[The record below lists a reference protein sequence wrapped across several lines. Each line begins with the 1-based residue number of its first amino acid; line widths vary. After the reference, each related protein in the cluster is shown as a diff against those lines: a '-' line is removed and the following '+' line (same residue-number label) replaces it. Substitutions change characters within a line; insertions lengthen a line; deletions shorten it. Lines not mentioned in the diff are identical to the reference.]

1 MITPE
6 TIQRVRDAAR
16 IEEVVGD
23 FVRLRRRGANLIG
36 LCPFHNEKSPSFSV
50 SPAKGI
56 FKCFGC
62 GKAGDSLG
70 FLMEVDQLTYP
81 EAVRKLAERYSIDIE
96 ERQQSPEEQEQAQV
110 KETLFQINE
119 AVANWFQAQLW
130 ETEEGQ
136 IAALSY
142 FRERGFTDETIRA
155 FRLGYAPKSWN
166 NLGDYAKEKGY
177 KEEYLQTLGLISK
190 SERKTDV
197 FRERVMF
204 PILGTSGRV
213 LGFGGRYLIKKENSP
228 KYINS
233 PESEIYL
240 KREVLYGL
248 FQGKQR
254 IIKEDECY
262 LVEGY
267 TDVISLFQAGVENV
281 VSSSGTS
288 LTSEQI
294 RLIRRF
300 TKKVT
305 LLYDGD
311 AAGINASFRGI
322 DMLLEEGMEVRVVL
336 FPDGD
341 DPDSFARKT
350 DTEALKTFLNH
361 QAQNFLA
368 FKANILMAEAANDPL
383 KKAEVLRQMADSL
396 ALIRDN
402 FSRITLI
409 QDCAQR
415 MEVPEEMLVSEINRR
430 IRKRIS
436 ERNQPEPEQPEAGEA
451 IEDEGTPA
459 LNLPEPA
466 QSHKEIQREAAQLG
480 LIRLAVLVGD
490 RILHFSEGEE
500 PFSISALT
508 YIIDELAKDEIQLPS
523 PLAQSFLET
532 LDILDQ
538 EERWSEIQAVLIGHE
553 KPEVQHKVLD
563 FLQSPYHLSQYW
575 EERHNIITDRE
586 DTLLKKTLAHSL
598 ITVKMNVLIDRA
610 DAHRERLKV
619 LQEEQRAAGPEKL
632 EEFQH
637 QFFEILVE
645 IAKIQKLVQRF
656 ATELSRVI
664 IR

>member
-177 KEEYLQTLGLISK
+177 KEEYLQSLGLISK

-267 TDVISLFQAGVENV
+267 TDVISLFQAGIENV

-350 DTEALKTFLNH
+350 DTEALKTFLNN

-436 ERNQPEPEQPEAGEA
+436 DRNQPEPEQPEAGEA
-451 IEDEGTPA
+451 IEGEGTPA

-466 QSHKEIQREAAQLG
+466 QSHKEIQREAAQLD
-480 LIRLAVLVGD
+480 LIRLAVLYGD
-490 RILHFSEGEE
+490 RILHFTEGEE
-500 PFSISALT
+500 PFSITALT

-619 LQEEQRAAGPEKL
+619 LQEQQRAEGPEKL
-632 EEFQH
+632 QEFQH
-637 QFFEILVE
+637 QFFEILAE
-645 IAKIQKLVQRF
+645 IAKIQKLVHRF
-656 ATELSRVI
+656 ASELSRVI

>member
-177 KEEYLQTLGLISK
+177 KEEYLQTLGLVSK

-267 TDVISLFQAGVENV
+267 TDVISLFQAGIENV

-350 DTEALKTFLNH
+350 DTEALKTFLNN

-436 ERNQPEPEQPEAGEA
+436 DRNQPEPEQPEAGEA
-451 IEDEGTPA
+451 IEGEGTPA

-466 QSHKEIQREAAQLG
+466 QSHKEIQREAAQLD
-480 LIRLAVLVGD
+480 LIRLAVLYGD
-490 RILHFSEGEE
+490 RILHFTEGEE
-500 PFSISALT
+500 PFSITALT

-619 LQEEQRAAGPEKL
+619 LQEQQRAEGPEKL
-632 EEFQH
+632 QEFQH
-637 QFFEILVE
+637 QFFEILAE
-645 IAKIQKLVQRF
+645 IAKIQKLVHRF
-656 ATELSRVI
+656 ASELSRVI

>member
-177 KEEYLQTLGLISK
+177 KEEYLQSLGLISK
-190 SERKTDV
+190 SE
-197 FRERVMF
+197 
-204 PILGTSGRV
+204 
-213 LGFGGRYLIKKENSP
+213 IKKENSP

-267 TDVISLFQAGVENV
+267 TDVISLFQAGIENV

-350 DTEALKTFLNH
+350 DTEALKTFLNN

-436 ERNQPEPEQPEAGEA
+436 DRNQPEPEQPEAGEA
-451 IEDEGTPA
+451 IEGEGTPT

-466 QSHKEIQREAAQLG
+466 QSHKEIQREAAQLD
-480 LIRLAVLVGD
+480 LIRLAVLYGD
-490 RILHFSEGEE
+490 RILHFTEGEE
-500 PFSISALT
+500 PFSITALT

-619 LQEEQRAAGPEKL
+619 LQEQQRAEGPEKL
-632 EEFQH
+632 QEFQH
-637 QFFEILVE
+637 QFFEILAE
-645 IAKIQKLVQRF
+645 IAKIQKLVHRF
-656 ATELSRVI
+656 ASELSRVI

>member
-56 FKCFGC
+56 YKCFGC
-62 GKAGDSLG
+62 GKAGDSLR
-70 FLMEVDQLTYP
+70 FLMEVDQLSYP
-81 EAVRKLAERYSIDIE
+81 DAVRKLAERYSIEIE
-96 ERQQSPEEQEQAQV
+96 ERQQSPEEQEQAQA

-119 AVANWFQAQLW
+119 AVANWFQTQLW

-190 SERKTDV
+190 SDRKTDV

-267 TDVISLFQAGVENV
+267 TDVISLFQAGIENV

-350 DTEALKTFLNH
+350 DTEELKSFLKN

-436 ERNQPEPEQPEAGEA
+436 DRNQPEPEQPQASEA
-451 IEDEGTPA
+451 IEGEGTPA
-459 LNLPEPA
+459 INAPDPA
-466 QSHKEIQREAAQLG
+466 QSHKEIQREAAQLD
-480 LIRLAVLVGD
+480 LIRLAVLYGD
-490 RILHFSEGEE
+490 RILYFSDGEE
-500 PFSISALT
+500 PFSIAALT
-508 YIIDELAKDEIQLPS
+508 YIIYELAKDEIQLPS

-575 EERHNIITDRE
+575 EERHNILTDRE

-632 EEFQH
+632 QEYQ
-637 QFFEILVE
+637 QQVFEILAE